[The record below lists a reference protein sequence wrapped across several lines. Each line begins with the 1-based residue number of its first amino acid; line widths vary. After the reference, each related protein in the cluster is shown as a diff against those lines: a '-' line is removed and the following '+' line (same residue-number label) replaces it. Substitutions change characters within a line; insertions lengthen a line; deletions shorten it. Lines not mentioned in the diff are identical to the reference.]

1 MSMCIV
7 HVLSSFG
14 MGGQERVAFDLAVG
28 QREAGHDAVAVS
40 LAPDDEGP
48 LGEEF
53 RRAGVDIVHL
63 PKRSGFD
70 VRLPWEL
77 GQLFRRRGATVVHTH
92 NPQPLIYGGAPAKL
106 AGAALV
112 HTKHG
117 VNPDN
122 GRRVWMRKA
131 AGRLTDAFVAVS
143 EPTAAVARSEKEC
156 DGDKLRVIPN
166 GIDLTRFG
174 RDPEDRAAIRR
185 DLGIPAQAWVVGTVG
200 RLWPEKGHPFLLRA
214 IEPLLGRDFHLIIA
228 GDGPEA
234 GGLARAVS
242 ALSTP
247 GSVHLL
253 GARKDIPRV
262 IAAFD
267 TFVLSSVREGLPLVI
282 PEAMAAGLPVVST
295 AVGGIPQ
302 VVADG
307 ETGYLVAYDDD
318 AALRD
323 RLEYLSDDPERA
335 RSLGRRGRE
344 VALARYSC
352 RRMVDDYLTLYREV
366 ARS

>member
-1 MSMCIV
+1 MRII

-28 QREAGHDAVAVS
+28 QREAGHEAIAVS

-53 RRAGVDIVHL
+53 RRAGVEVVHL
-63 PKRSGFD
+63 RKRAGFD

-77 GQLFRRRGATVVHTH
+77 GQLFRRSSATVVHTH

-106 AGAALV
+106 SGAALV

-117 VNPDN
+117 VNPDAS
-122 GRRVWMRKA
+122 RRVWMRKA
-131 AGRLTDAFVAVS
+131 AGRLPDAFVAVS
-143 EPTAAVARSEKEC
+143 EPTARVARSEREC
-156 DGDKLRVIPN
+156 ATDKLRVIPN

-174 RDPEDRAAIRR
+174 RDPDDRAAVRR
-185 DLGIPAQAWVVGTVG
+185 ELGIPQDAWVVGTVG
-200 RLWPEKGHPFLLRA
+200 RLWPEKGHRFLLRA
-214 IEPLLGRDFHLIIA
+214 VEPLLGRDFHVIIA

-234 GGLARAVS
+234 DNTARAVQ
-242 ALSTP
+242 ALSRP
-247 GSVHLL
+247 GSAHLL
-253 GARKDIPRV
+253 GVRKDIPRV
-262 IAAFD
+262 MAAFD

-295 AVGGIPQ
+295 AVGGIPD

-307 ETGYLVAYDDD
+307 ETGYLVNYDDD
-318 AALRD
+318 EALRE
-323 RLEYLSDDPERA
+323 RLQALADDPDRA
-335 RSLGRRGRE
+335 RTLGRRGRE
-344 VALARYSC
+344 VALDRYSC
-352 RRMVDDYLTLYREV
+352 RRMVDDYLSLYQEV